1 MNMYNSDFPIST
13 QSEDALGRASYARNL
28 ARTITKYGIADSL
41 CIGLLGPWGC
51 GKTSILNMMIEE
63 IKEID
68 REANSLLVI
77 RFEPWNFTSTDQLL
91 NRNRSIIPRYRKV
104 VVPGTHTAENHDF
117 ISPDQGSRSSIS
129 KSLRCATRSGNTL
142 SR

>member
-28 ARTITKYGIADSL
+28 ARTITKYGIVDSL

-117 ISPDQGSRSSIS
+117 ISSDQGSKSSTS
-129 KSLRCATRSGNTL
+129 KSLFRSARSGNML
-142 SR
+142 SK